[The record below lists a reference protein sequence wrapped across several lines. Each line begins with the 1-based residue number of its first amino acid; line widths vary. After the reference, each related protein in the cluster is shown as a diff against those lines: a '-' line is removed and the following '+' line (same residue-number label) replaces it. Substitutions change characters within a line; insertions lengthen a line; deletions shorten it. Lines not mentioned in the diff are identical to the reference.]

1 MIYMGKDSKK
11 HRSALYI
18 YTFIHMFTCVILKK
32 NGTKDGQVSFLGLS
46 FLIWEMGMTSVN
58 STLLG
63 PHQADNRTLHVSI
76 C

>member
-32 NGTKDGQVSFLGLS
+32 KWYKGWSGQLPRPQFPHLGDGDDKREQHIAGSTPGRQQ
-46 FLIWEMGMTSVN
+46 N
-58 STLLG
+58 ST
-63 PHQADNRTLHVSI
+63 
-76 C
+76 